1 MLEFKGPW
9 ACLNPDF
16 PCEVYLFGDAQGFPS
31 VTHAL
36 EASKSDNEK
45 TRNLIRTAETPADAV
60 ALTKKLNTSQWRQT
74 ALSTAETLLRDKFVR
89 YRHLRKV
96 LLRTSGKDLIHTEGD
111 FLGGAKKNHMG
122 RLLMKIRDSF
132 LKQGED
138 RVLRKWIE
146 DMANVRQEA
155 AFDSRVVL
163 RARKD
168 GREVS
173 RHVLDDASVFLL
185 GRQPESVVNVSLN
198 HPSSSR
204 NHAAIVHSKDRGLV
218 LIDLG
223 SSHGTTLNG
232 KRLESFDLVSISNR
246 CEIKFGLSTRVYSVE
261 FTKGAKEKLRQEMYA
276 RLADNRDARVSRDSK
291 RDSEDADNV
300 VFVNNLPG
308 DTTEM
313 QLRKLFER
321 SGM

>member
-1 MLEFKGPW
+1 MNVIPIEMQEKPG
-9 ACLNPDF
+9 
-16 PCEVYLFGDAQGFPS
+16 S
-31 VTHAL
+31 VR
-36 EASKSDNEK
+36 EEEE
-45 TRNLIRTAETPADAV
+45 TA
-60 ALTKKLNTSQWRQT
+60 
-74 ALSTAETLLRDKFVR
+74 F
-89 YRHLRKV
+89 
-96 LLRTSGKDLIHTEGD
+96 
-111 FLGGAKKNHMG
+111 
-122 RLLMKIRDSF
+122 KIRRKELSD
-132 LKQGED
+132 D
-138 RVLRKWIE
+138 LRYG
-146 DMANVRQEA
+146 RG
-155 AFDSRVVL
+155 FDNYSCS
-163 RARKD
+163 
-168 GREVS
+168 EENQS
-173 RHVLDDASVFLL
+173 CS
-185 GRQPESVVNVSLN
+185 
-198 HPSSSR
+198 
-204 NHAAIVHSKDRGLV
+204 HSKDRGLV